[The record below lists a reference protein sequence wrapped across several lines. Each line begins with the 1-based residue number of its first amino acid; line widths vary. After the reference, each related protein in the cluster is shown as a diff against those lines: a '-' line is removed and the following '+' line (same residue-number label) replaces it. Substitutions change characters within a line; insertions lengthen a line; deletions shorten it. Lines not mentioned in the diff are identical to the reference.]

1 MFFRL
6 HLISK
11 TRVLREFSALV
22 SVSVIVSVDILKLHI
37 SEASQLAYK
46 KLYFL
51 AVITSSILYFILL
64 KLISELLHHYI

>member
-46 KLYFL
+46 KALFSYGD
-51 AVITSSILYFILL
+51 
-64 KLISELLHHYI
+64 YIFNPLFHPFEIDF